1 MEQKN
6 LHYWLM
12 LAFQHSNHAITAETG
27 KWDLLPGQPK
37 ILEFLLEHNGC
48 TQKEIVKG
56 CALDKST
63 VTSLLSR
70 MEGKKLVQ
78 RRPLEHDRRHTL
90 VFLTEEGAQW
100 AKRTVEICAEVD
112 RMALMGIPPEELSAF
127 LATFQKILSNLEKME
142 EHA

>member
-1 MEQKN
+1 MGFV
-6 LHYWLM
+6 
-12 LAFQHSNHAITAETG
+12 ARSAENSG
-27 KWDLLPGQPK
+27 
-37 ILEFLLEHNGC
+37 ILLEHNGC

-78 RRPLEHDRRHTL
+78 RRPLEHDRRHML

-100 AKRTVEICAEVD
+100 AKRTVEVCAEVD
-112 RMALMGIPPEELSAF
+112 RMALMGIPRKSCRRFWPRFRRS
-127 LATFQKILSNLEKME
+127 
-142 EHA
+142 